1 MYEIF
6 GNFDSIE
13 ELNACA
19 VGLEQE
25 LAGWMEAAMGKLDVE
40 GKAYKNNQIPV
51 EPVLDYLRSLC
62 IEEQFARHVR
72 RRTKSV
78 KDCMELIEKNCKKEH
93 LEGLDGREAGEYM
106 ARVMENTIKKLHNTS
121 MQVLTQGTF
130 WTGLLTKEVDEKGEE
145 IIEVSEK

>member
-19 VGLEQE
+19 VGLAAEGDIENLKKLAEENGIQE
-25 LAGWMEAAMGKLDVE
+25 FFVKQMAEGQEFVGWMEAAMGKLDVE

-62 IEEQFARHVR
+62 IEEHSQGMCDVAR
-72 RRTKSV
+72 SP
-78 KDCMELIEKNCKKEH
+78 
-93 LEGLDGREAGEYM
+93 
-106 ARVMENTIKKLHNTS
+106 
-121 MQVLTQGTF
+121 
-130 WTGLLTKEVDEKGEE
+130 
-145 IIEVSEK
+145 